1 MVTSRSVFFVW
12 LLCRHFIR
20 NTQEADS
27 YTNFSYLCQPRV
39 CKNEMIDK
47 ATVDR
52 ILDAADIVDVVS
64 DFVSL
69 KRRGSNYVGLCP
81 FHHEKTPSFSVSPSR
96 GLCHCF
102 GCGKGGSPVSFIMEI
117 EQLSYVEALKWL
129 AKKYNIEVHEREM
142 TDRERQEQSARESMF
157 IVNEVAAKLFEENL
171 NTHPDGKQIGLA
183 YFRERGFSDNMIK
196 RFRLGYAL
204 DDRTALYDAL
214 TGKGYNRDIIIST
227 GLCIDDNHGGG
238 FDRFKG
244 RAIFPVVNVAG
255 KVVAF
260 GGRTMRNEPAKYI
273 NSPES
278 QIYHKSNELYG
289 MYQAKSAIVK
299 KGKCFLV
306 EGYAD
311 VISMHQ
317 SGFDN
322 TVASSGT
329 SLTES
334 QIRLIHRFTENV
346 TVLYDGDSAGIKAA
360 LRGIDMLLA
369 EGLNIKV
376 LLLPDGHDP
385 DSFARSHSS
394 SEIEEYIDH
403 NESDFIEFK
412 MKILLEGLE
421 NDPIKRSSVIADVIR
436 SIATIPSAITR
447 SVYTKECSRRLE
459 IDEQVLLNE
468 VEKILAQ
475 NRRKESERRQKAA
488 QHAQI
493 EQESRPDQPS
503 LATETPL
510 EQPTLS
516 PVRRIKGKSN
526 ERILYPH
533 EEAVVRYIVK
543 YGMSYLCDKVEEDG
557 NTIHQS
563 LLDYVAYELSIDNIS
578 FTNPVFQSI
587 YEHALDSI
595 ADFEKDFAAF
605 KAVVDERAAERHRR
619 GIEEIQSDGV
629 TAIADIEFRESRL
642 AEAIEEERK
651 QEITAFRVNYLEKL
665 LCSSPEDDVRKMSS
679 ALCSEKHHLSKIHTR
694 YSQVKSEYDRL
705 TDLIS
710 DAVLNLKSAVILC
723 QIKEIQRALP
733 TITDEAQSKR
743 EMARIQQLYD
753 IRSQLAKLIG
763 ERVVNPKI

>member
-1 MVTSRSVFFVW
+1 
-12 LLCRHFIR
+12 
-20 NTQEADS
+20 
-27 YTNFSYLCQPRV
+27 
-39 CKNEMIDK
+39 MIDK

-69 KRRGSNYVGLCP
+69 KRRGSNFVGLCP
-81 FHHEKTPSFSVSPSR
+81 FHHEKTPSFSVSPAR

-117 EQLSYVEALKWL
+117 EQLSYAEALKWL
-129 AKKYNIEVHEREM
+129 AKKYNIEVQEREM
-142 TDRERQEQSARESMF
+142 TDQERQEQSARESMF
-157 IVNEVAAKLFEENL
+157 IVNEAAAGMFEENL
-171 NTHPDGKQIGLA
+171 KSHPDGKQIGLA

-204 DDRTALYDAL
+204 DNRTALYDAL
-214 TGKGYNRDIIIST
+214 TKKGYNRDIIIST
-227 GLCIDDNHGGG
+227 GLCVDDNHGGG

-255 KVVAF
+255 KVIAF
-260 GGRTMRNEPAKYI
+260 GGRTLRNEPAKYI

-278 QIYHKSNELYG
+278 QIYRKSNELYG

-317 SGFDN
+317 SGFEN

-329 SLTES
+329 SLTEN

-394 SEIEEYIDH
+394 SEIQEYIDR

-468 VEKILAQ
+468 IEKILAQ

-488 QHAQI
+488 GHIQI
-493 EQESRPDQPS
+493 EQGSQQ
-503 LATETPL
+503 
-510 EQPTLS
+510 EQPATPQETDS
-516 PVRRIKGKSN
+516 TPTTPSRIAKTKGASN
-526 ERILYPH
+526 EQILYPY
-533 EEAVVRYIVK
+533 EEAIIRYIVK
-543 YGMSYLCDKVEEDG
+543 YGMSYLCDAVDESG

-563 LLDYVAYELSIDNIS
+563 LLDYVAYELGIDNIS
-578 FTNPVFQSI
+578 FTNSVFQRI
-587 YEHALDSI
+587 YEQSLDYI
-595 ADFEKDFAAF
+595 ADFEKDFAAYN
-605 KAVVDERAAERHRR
+605 VTVNEQAAERHRK
-619 GIEEIQSDGV
+619 GIEEIQSAGV
-629 TAIADIEFRESRL
+629 TAISEIEFREARL
-642 AEAIEEERK
+642 AESIEEERRQK
-651 QEITAFRVNYLEKL
+651 IATFRINYLEKL
-665 LCSSPEDDVRKMSS
+665 LCSSPVDEVRKMSS
-679 ALCSEKHHLSKIHTR
+679 TLCSDKHRLSKIHTR
-694 YSQVKSEYDRL
+694 YSQVKSEYERL

-710 DAVLNLKSAVILC
+710 DAVLNLKSAIILC

-733 TITDEAQSKR
+733 TITDEVQSKQ
-743 EMARIQQLYD
+743 EMTRIQHLYD

>member
-1 MVTSRSVFFVW
+1 
-12 LLCRHFIR
+12 
-20 NTQEADS
+20 
-27 YTNFSYLCQPRV
+27 
-39 CKNEMIDK
+39 MIDK
-47 ATVDR
+47 ATIDR

-69 KRRGSNYVGLCP
+69 KRRGSNFVGLCP

-117 EQLSYVEALKWL
+117 EQLSYVEAMKWL
-129 AKKYNIEVHEREM
+129 AKKYNIEVQEREM
-142 TDRERQEQSARESMF
+142 TDKERQEQGARESMF
-157 IVNEVAAKLFEENL
+157 IVNETAAGLFEENL
-171 NTHPDGKQIGLA
+171 NTHPDGQQIGLA
-183 YFRERGFSDNMIK
+183 YFRERGFNDNMIK

-204 DDRTALYDAL
+204 DNRTALYDAL
-214 TGKGYNRDIIIST
+214 TKKGYNRDIIIST
-227 GLCIDDNHGGG
+227 GLCVDDNHGGG

-244 RAIFPVVNVAG
+244 RAIFPVVNIAG

-260 GGRTMRNEPAKYI
+260 GGRTLRNEPAKYI

-278 QIYHKSNELYG
+278 QIYRKSNELYG

-317 SGFDN
+317 CGFDN

-329 SLTES
+329 SLTEN

-346 TVLYDGDSAGIKAA
+346 TVLYDGDTAGIKAA

-394 SEIEEYIDH
+394 SEIQEYIDK

-459 IDEQVLLNE
+459 IGEQVLLNE
-468 VEKILAQ
+468 IEKILAQ

-488 QHAQI
+488 GHIQI
-493 EQESRPDQPS
+493 EQDKQQ
-503 LATETPL
+503 
-510 EQPTLS
+510 EQLGQQGVS
-516 PVRRIKGKSN
+516 PEANSGQSTSSPITQIKGTSN
-526 ERILYPH
+526 ERILYPY
-533 EEAVVRYIVK
+533 EVAIIRYIVK
-543 YGMSYLCDKVEEDG
+543 YGMSYLCDAVDEAG

-578 FTNPVFQSI
+578 FTNSVFQRI
-587 YEHALDSI
+587 YEQALDYI
-595 ADFEKDFAAF
+595 VDFEKDFAAF
-605 KAVVDERAAERHRR
+605 SVMVNEQASERHRK
-619 GIEEIQSDGV
+619 GIEEIQSTGV
-629 TAIADIEFRESRL
+629 TAIAEIEFRESRL
-642 AEAIEEERK
+642 AESIEEERQHK
-651 QEITAFRVNYLEKL
+651 IAEFRINYLEKL
-665 LCSSPEDDVRKMSS
+665 LCSSSVDEVRKVSS
-679 ALCSEKHHLSKIHTR
+679 ALCSDKHQLSKIHTR
-694 YSQVKSEYDRL
+694 YAQVRSEYERL

-733 TITDEAQSKR
+733 TITDEVQSKR
-743 EMARIQQLYD
+743 EMARIQRLYD